1 MTEAEPF
8 PPVPPPAP
16 SPQYRLNSPG
26 SVALATA
33 LGTPAAGGIV
43 LAINDCKWGRKGLAV
58 ATVTIG
64 LLATAV
70 LGWLAWIAP
79 MWVPAV
85 VFLAPQV
92 LGGYLLARWL
102 QGKRFDAH
110 IAGGGKQASNWVGA
124 GIGLAV
130 CAPLIAAFAAFILFS
145 DVSTDALFDFQESV
159 DMGQGQEVFY
169 SRGATRNDAQRFGEA
184 LKDAGYFDGTAPSG
198 VLIAGKAGSREISF
212 IVGEGVW
219 DDESW
224 MNYVREV
231 AEYVA
236 PAIGGR
242 PLTVR
247 ILDENLNEKKR
258 FQVERTRGWSAR
270 PWNPFED
277 RPG

>member
-1 MTEAEPF
+1 MTEPVL
-8 PPVPPPAP
+8 PVPPPTP
-16 SPQYRLNSPG
+16 SPAYRLNSPG

-33 LGTPAAGGIV
+33 LGTPVG
-43 LAINDCKWGRKGLAV
+43 
-58 ATVTIG
+58 
-64 LLATAV
+64 
-70 LGWLAWIAP
+70 
-79 MWVPAV
+79 
-85 VFLAPQV
+85 
-92 LGGYLLARWL
+92 
-102 QGKRFDAH
+102 
-110 IAGGGKQASNWVGA
+110 GGGKQASNWVGA

-130 CAPLIAAFAAFILFS
+130 CAPLIAAFILFS
-145 DVSTDALFDFQESV
+145 DVSPDALFDFQESV

-184 LKDAGYFDGTAPSG
+184 LRDAGYFDGTAPSG
-198 VLIAGKAGSREISF
+198 VLIAGKAGGREISF

-258 FQVERTRGWSAR
+258 FQVERTRG
-270 PWNPFED
+270 
-277 RPG
+277 